1 MCLLVREHLKRRNQ
15 RISFLSASTTVHS
28 DSSSFSPS
36 SASARLSRVTTVLI
50 ELSKSRARTL
60 ALVLEACEPL
70 TNTLDFDR
78 LKNGS
83 SQGGNS
89 LICFSLEKCWSNQGP
104 WSKPRRLLPQD
115 WRQAAQGK
123 HSARKFQ
130 SVLVCKELPYP
141 LGSQIVQ
148 MSRITHGLIPRR
160 TKKTHDRCVVH
171 SLQGKQRWK

>member
-1 MCLLVREHLKRRNQ
+1 MRLLVREHLKRTNH
-15 RISFLSASTTVHS
+15 RIYFLSASTTVHS

-78 LKNGS
+78 LENGS

-89 LICFSLEKCWSNQGP
+89 LICFSLEKWWSSQGS

-115 WRQAAQGK
+115 WRQTAQGK

-141 LGSQIVQ
+141 LGSQRV
-148 MSRITHGLIPRR
+148 RIIRLTHGLIPRR
-160 TKKTHDRCVVH
+160 TKKH
-171 SLQGKQRWK
+171 SW